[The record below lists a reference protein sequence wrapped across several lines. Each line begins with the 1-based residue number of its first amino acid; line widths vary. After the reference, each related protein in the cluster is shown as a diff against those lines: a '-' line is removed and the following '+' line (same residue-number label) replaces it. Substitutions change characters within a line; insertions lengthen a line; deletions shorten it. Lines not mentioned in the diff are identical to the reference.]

1 MGEFSGQETTSYSVP
16 RYPFLSL
23 TMFTKQMF
31 SIKASKAL
39 IPKGAL
45 GEQDPSQQPYWDVAQ
60 GSDHT
65 EPLPDW
71 QSNFSAALHLICDI
85 YGEVH
90 QFFCGGKHIYFTCL
104 RSIESTEHKV
114 V

>member
-1 MGEFSGQETTSYSVP
+1 MIS
-16 RYPFLSL
+16 R
-23 TMFTKQMF
+23 
-31 SIKASKAL
+31 KASKAPV
-39 IPKGAL
+39 PKGAL
-45 GEQDPSQQPYWDVAQ
+45 DEQDPSQQLYWDVAQ

-65 EPLPDW
+65 EMLPDW

-104 RSIESTEHKV
+104 SSTKV
-114 V
+114 